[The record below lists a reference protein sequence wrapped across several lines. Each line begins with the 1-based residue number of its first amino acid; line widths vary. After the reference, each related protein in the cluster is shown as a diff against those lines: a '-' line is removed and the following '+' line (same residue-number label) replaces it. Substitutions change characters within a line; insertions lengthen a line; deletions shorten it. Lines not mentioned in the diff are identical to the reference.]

1 MGLTIWEADKILE
14 DGGAYRSGTSM
25 SKADLELLKA
35 QGVQGL
41 PIKGGTSPTHQND
54 QTQMLNGTDLYTNI
68 ASQESTLMQRSIN
81 TT

>member
-41 PIKGGTSPTHQND
+41 PIKGGTSPTHQN
-54 QTQMLNGTDLYTNI
+54 
-68 ASQESTLMQRSIN
+68 E
-81 TT
+81 